1 MSVITHGTDL
11 SLLYATL
18 EGKFKV
24 LVPVVILVVGA
35 ELELVLNLYC
45 PACVSVCSCVIEIPS
60 LLVVITVP
68 LMFVV
73 QDVIHPTIQPI
84 NPMESNPVKIL
95 ILFFMLKTTWGNHIS
110 NPHYCSVYFVLG
122 IKFPVRE

>member
-1 MSVITHGTDL
+1 MSVITHATDL

-24 LVPVVILVVGA
+24 LVPLVILVVGA
-35 ELELVLNLYC
+35 ELEFVLNLYC
-45 PACVSVCSCVIEIPS
+45 PAWDSVCSCVIEIPS

-68 LMFVV
+68 LIFVV
-73 QDVIHPTIQPI
+73 QDVIHPTTQP
-84 NPMESNPVKIL
+84 NKPMESKPLKIL

-110 NPHYCSVYFVLG
+110 NPHDCSVYFVLG
-122 IKFPVRE
+122 IKFPVWE